1 MVATVHFKSGCNSLQ
16 KRVAMDPP
24 PFGAQPHVTS
34 PTHKSDNVYL
44 VKIRNSATL
53 QLDLKYAIT

>member
-1 MVATVHFKSGCNSLQ
+1 
-16 KRVAMDPP
+16 MDPP

-34 PTHKSDNVYL
+34 PTHKSDNVHL
-44 VKIRNSATL
+44 VKIIRNSATL